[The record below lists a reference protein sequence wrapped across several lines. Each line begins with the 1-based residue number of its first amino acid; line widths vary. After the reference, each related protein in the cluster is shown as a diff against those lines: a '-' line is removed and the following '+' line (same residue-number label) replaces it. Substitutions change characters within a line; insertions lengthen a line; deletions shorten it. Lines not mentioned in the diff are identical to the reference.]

1 MPPSGS
7 VRARRCAVLCCAGRG
22 RCAAS
27 GAGRF
32 AGRYGAD
39 ALSAGTARLQPS
51 LGQKS

>member
-7 VRARRCAVLCCAGRG
+7 VRALCRAVLCRQG